1 MAAVV
6 SFRAYRIHGHRVTVY
21 TDDSTGNGRAIL
33 ARGTR
38 RVYLGELLVQT
49 LDELHPFLSDPT
61 PGVEAWEPERP
72 WPWRQQH
79 YLGADIRDA
88 LSWLVRRAHQRGEM

>member
-1 MAAVV
+1 L
-6 SFRAYRIHGHRVTVY
+6 SSKHYRVAGLPVTVY
-21 TDDSTGNGRAIL
+21 TDDTTGNGRAML
-33 ARGTR
+33 RRGPS

-79 YLGADIRDA
+79 YQAPDTREA
-88 LSWLVRRAHQRGEM
+88 LSWLVARAVKRGEL